1 MTRFSGPFLGI
12 DWGTTNRRVYRID
25 GGEVWARE
33 ADAKGVTAIP
43 PGGFEAEAGA
53 IRERH
58 GDLPLLMAGMVGA
71 NIGWAPAPYV
81 PAPADVEALVSNLHW
96 VDERS
101 AIVPGV
107 SWSDGARGD
116 VMRGEEVQF
125 FGAVA
130 AGLAPANGLLCHPGT
145 HCKWAV
151 MEAGRI
157 ASFTTA
163 MTGELFALL
172 RGHGILAPQLG
183 GEARAGDAFLA
194 GVAEARRRDLT
205 ASLFGVRA
213 AKLLGLRDDADAA
226 SYLSGLLIG
235 SDVAARLGEGDA
247 VVPIIGDPR
256 LAPLYAAA
264 VEAHGR
270 ATRIIDGERAFIA
283 GLTQLAGLIA

>member
-1 MTRFSGPFLGI
+1 MTRFAGPFLGI
-12 DWGTTNRRVYRID
+12 DWGTTNRRVYRVED
-25 GGEVWARE
+25 GEVRARE
-33 ADAKGVTAIP
+33 ADARGVTSIAA
-43 PGGFEAEAGA
+43 GGFEAEVRA
-53 IRERH
+53 IRERM

-71 NIGWAPAPYV
+71 NIGWRPAPYV
-81 PAPADVEALVSNLHW
+81 AAPAGVEALAADLLW
-96 VDERS
+96 VDERA

-107 SWSDGARGD
+107 SYLRDGRAD
-116 VMRGEEVQF
+116 VMRGEEVQL

-130 AGLAPANGLLCHPGT
+130 AGLAPADGLLCHPGT

-172 RGHGILAPQLG
+172 RGHGILAPQLA
-183 GEARAGDAFLA
+183 GEAAVGEAFLA
-194 GVAEARRRDLT
+194 GVEEARRRDLT

-226 SYLSGLLIG
+226 AYTSGLLIG
-235 SDVAARLGEGDA
+235 SDVAARLDGGDA
-247 VVPIIGDPR
+247 LIPIIGDPR

-264 VEAHGR
+264 VQAHGR
-270 ATRIIDGERAFIA
+270 ETRIIDGEAAFIA
-283 GLTQLAGLIA
+283 GLTHLAELIA

>member
-1 MTRFSGPFLGI
+1 MARFTGPFLGV
-12 DWGTTNRRVYRID
+12 DWGTTNRRVYLVEH
-25 GGEVWARE
+25 GEVRARE
-33 ADAKGVTAIP
+33 HDGKGVTAIP
-43 PGGFEAEAGA
+43 AGGFAAEVGA
-53 IRERH
+53 IRERL

-81 PAPADVEALVSNLHW
+81 PTPAGVEALAAHLLW

-107 SWSDGARGD
+107 SWSDGARAD

-130 AGLAPANGLLCHPGT
+130 MGQAPADGLLCHPGT

-157 ASFTTA
+157 TSFTTA

-172 RGHGILAPQLG
+172 RGHGILAPQRG
-183 GEARAGDAFLA
+183 GEAALGEAFLA
-194 GVAEARRRDLT
+194 GVEEARRRDLT

-226 SYLSGLLIG
+226 SYASGLLIG
-235 SDVAARLGEGDA
+235 SDVAARIGGGDTLI
-247 VVPIIGDPR
+247 PIIGDPR

-270 ATRIIDGERAFIA
+270 STRIIGGEAAFIA